1 VHGQTSSD
9 VRQDDRLVRI
19 ERYLADGHGDC
30 LGRDVADG
38 LTRPQKVLPPK
49 YLYDERGSELFDA
62 ICDLPEYYPTRTEEA
77 LLRGMAR
84 DLVGRIRPAQLI
96 ELGSGASRKTRVLL
110 DALTE
115 ICPRASYVP
124 VDVSED
130 MLRRSVR
137 ALRRAYPRLDVHGI
151 VGDYERHLRHLPD
164 AERRLV
170 VFLGST
176 IGNFSEAEGEQ
187 FLSALRG
194 QLDAG
199 DYLLIGFDLVK
210 PVEILHAAYNDSAG
224 ITAEFNRNVL
234 RVLNRELEGDF
245 DPDEF
250 EHEAFFNSAASRIE
264 MHLRARRAVDVT
276 LAAIDLTV
284 EFAAGESIRTEISR
298 KFTRDS
304 AHRLLRAGGFS
315 PREWHVSP
323 NGFFSLAL
331 ARAGQQ

>member
-1 VHGQTSSD
+1 VHGQTSSGLKESD
-9 VRQDDRLVRI
+9 GRLRI
-19 ERYLADGHGDC
+19 ERYLADEDEDF
-30 LGRDVADG
+30 LGRDVAAG

-77 LLRGMAR
+77 LLRGIAR
-84 DLVGRIRPAQLI
+84 DLVDRIRPEQLI

-115 ICPRASYVP
+115 VCPQASYVP

-130 MLRRSVR
+130 MLRRSAR
-137 ALRRAYPRLDVHGI
+137 ALRRSYPGLDVHGI

-187 FLSALRG
+187 FLAALRE

-199 DYLLIGFDLVK
+199 DCLLIGFDLVK

-234 RVLNRELEGDF
+234 RVLNRELDGDF
-245 DPDEF
+245 DLDEF
-250 EHEAFFNSAASRIE
+250 EHEAFFDRESSRIE
-264 MHLRARRAVDVT
+264 MHLRARRAVEVT

-284 EFAAGESIRTEISR
+284 EFAAGETIRTEISR
-298 KFTRDS
+298 KFTRES
-304 AHRLLRAGGFS
+304 ALGLLRAGGFA

-323 NGFFSLAL
+323 DGFFSLAL
-331 ARAGQQ
+331 ATVDNG